1 MIVQVHM
8 INNLFSEKK
17 WLHHKIHFFKILFY
31 YNKLKKDNTFYEI
44 SYDECL
50 C

>member
-1 MIVQVHM
+1 MITPQ
-8 INNLFSEKK
+8 NP
-17 WLHHKIHFFKILFY
+17 FFKILFY

-44 SYDECL
+44 SYDERL